1 MRFDFGM
8 DALKSIMSAAEYA
21 IKLNKLS
28 DNYDIHCLLALVFE
42 KDRSAKPYVNWGYL

>member
-1 MRFDFGM
+1 MMMFKKLTGGVFI
-8 DALKSIMSAAEYA
+8 KV